1 MKRSRIELL
10 ELAKAAKIASC
21 HKLKKGKIVELL
33 FTDAAV
39 HIQRIARK
47 RAMYRPINTVDPI
60 SQCDLGR
67 SPFLLISPTKIV
79 TGFDANM
86 LRKYIE
92 STHHAVNPITQD
104 TINAIELHRLQKRTG
119 GEKIIVNETKKE
131 ERESQMSLSLA
142 LQRDIGDAVQEL
154 LDGIENE
161 IDNGNLPDLGAIF
174 DLIPE
179 LLPRIISYA
188 TFDEEGCRHI
198 LDHCIDKIRACQT
211 IYYEDLHMLV
221 YMLTRVKRE
230 FLPKQE

>member
-10 ELAKAAKIASC
+10 ELAKAANITSC
-21 HKLKKGKIVELL
+21 HKLKKSKIVELL

-39 HIQRIARK
+39 HIQYIARK

-92 STHHAVNPITQD
+92 STHHAINPITQD
-104 TINAIELHRLQKRTG
+104 TINAIELCRLEKRTG

-131 ERESQMSLSLA
+131 EHESHMSLSLA
-142 LQRDIGDAVQEL
+142 LQRDIGDLVQEL
-154 LDGIENE
+154 LDGIEHDV
-161 IDNGNLPDLGAIF
+161 DNGNLPDRGAIF
-174 DLIPE
+174 DLIPD
-179 LLPRIISYA
+179 LLPQIISYA

-198 LDHCIDKIRACQT
+198 LDHCIDKIHACQT
-211 IYYEDLHMLV
+211 IYYEDLHILV
-221 YMLTRVKRE
+221 HMLTQVKRE